1 MDLRKRLVAFF
12 ASAPAEVVAVY
23 LFGSE
28 AREEARPDS
37 DIDIAVLFA
46 KAVPP
51 TLMGP
56 ELALAGQLE
65 ALLGRRV
72 DLVNL
77 NTASPDLSHRV
88 FRDGVIL
95 LDRDKAA
102 RIRFEVARR
111 NEYFDMEPFRQ
122 RYRAAR
128 TGPETRP

>member
-1 MDLRKRLVAFF
+1 MDLRERLAAFF

-28 AREEARPDS
+28 ARGEARADS
-37 DIDIAVLFA
+37 DIDLAVLFA
-46 KAVPP
+46 QALPP

-56 ELALAGQLE
+56 ELALGGQLE

-102 RIRFEVARR
+102 RLGEPRTNRDL
-111 NEYFDMEPFRQ
+111 FDVLTKHGSRITSTTCC
-122 RYRAAR
+122 AS
-128 TGPETRP
+128 